1 MIVILFKTIST
12 RIGPS
17 WMASETDAL
26 SLCRG
31 IILALSSNLGLLNS
45 LDLVSSL

>member
-1 MIVILFKTIST
+1 MMVILFKTIST
-12 RIGPS
+12 RTGPS

-31 IILALSSNLGLLNS
+31 IILALYQFGTIEQLLI
-45 LDLVSSL
+45 L